1 MTSDKKLKTVGVIP
15 ARYDSVRLP
24 GKLLSAINGRPLI
37 QYTYES
43 ASKSKILDE
52 LIVAADDERIIKAVE
67 KFGGKAVMTSKDH
80 SSGTERIAELI
91 EKMDCDIV
99 VNIQGDEPTISAES
113 IDRVAQMLADDPQA
127 DIATLAFLE
136 DTHSDLDNTNV
147 VKVVFNKNGYA
158 LYFSRAMIPHTKT
171 GAPHEGATY
180 YHHVGIY
187 SYRRDVLLKLSKL
200 PQSPLE
206 KAEELEQL
214 KAIENG
220 YRIKVG
226 LTRYR
231 TVDVNTYE
239 DLKRIREIL

>member
-1 MTSDKKLKTVGVIP
+1 MTGGKKLRTVGVIP
-15 ARYDSVRLP
+15 ARYDSTRLP
-24 GKLLSAINGRPLI
+24 GKLLSNIGGRPLI
-37 QYTYES
+37 RYTYES
-43 ASKSKILDE
+43 AAKSKLIDE

-67 KFGGKAVMTSKDH
+67 KFGGNAVMTAPDH
-80 SSGTERIAELI
+80 ASGSERIAELI

-113 IDRVAQMLADDPQA
+113 IDQVAEMLANDPRA
-127 DIATLAFLE
+127 DIGTLAFE
-136 DTHSDLDNTNV
+136 EEARDDLDNTNV
-147 VKVVFNKNGYA
+147 VKVVLDKNGYA

-171 GAPHEGATY
+171 GAPHQAATY

-187 SYRRDVLLKLSKL
+187 SYRREVLLKLSRL

-214 KAIENG
+214 KALENG

-226 LTRYR
+226 ITRYR